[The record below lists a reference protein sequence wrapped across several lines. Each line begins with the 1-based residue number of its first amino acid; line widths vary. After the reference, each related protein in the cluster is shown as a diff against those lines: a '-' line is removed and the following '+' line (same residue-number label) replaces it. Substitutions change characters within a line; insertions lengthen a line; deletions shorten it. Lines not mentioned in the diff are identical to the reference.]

1 MGKIYNLLAIMQTF
15 SLSTEFVR
23 MWGLFNTRIVVTQR
37 FFFLVIGGGISVEF
51 GFSMARH
58 SLVFLLYCY

>member
-1 MGKIYNLLAIMQTF
+1 LGKIYNLLAIMQTF

-37 FFFLVIGGGISVEF
+37 FFFLVIGGGVRVEF
-51 GFSMARH
+51 
-58 SLVFLLYCY
+58 VF